1 MSAYEMM
8 LSESQERMLMVLR
21 PEKIDLAQRIFKK
34 WELDCT
40 VIGTITDT
48 QRLVITHRGVVEVDL
63 PLSCLADT
71 APEYNRPWVATP
83 VRPVFFSENET
94 LSHDTVA
101 SMTNALLN
109 HPNIQS
115 KAWIWEQ
122 YDSTVMGDTLA
133 TPGGDAGIVRIH
145 GTQKALAATTDCT
158 PRYCYADPV
167 LGGTLAVVQAYRNLS
182 AVGAQP
188 LAITN
193 NLNFGNPQK
202 PDIMGQLVGCVQG
215 MGQACRALDF
225 PVISGN
231 VSLYNETD
239 GRAILPT
246 PVIGGVG
253 VLTDYRLRIASFV
266 QDAGLSLVLL
276 GTQGAGW
283 LGCTLW
289 QQVCTTDT
297 TVYAPPPVNLAAEK
311 HLSQA
316 IKTLAQNNLIR
327 ACHDVGEGGLLIAL
341 TEMLG
346 NHPALGMDL
355 TIPTTAGIL
364 FGEDMGRYIVATHDE
379 TALHQALGDVPHIIL
394 GDVTQGPAWTLNGT
408 ALFPDGPQRKPL
420 TF

>member
-1 MSAYEMM
+1 
-8 LSESQERMLMVLR
+8 
-21 PEKIDLAQRIFKK
+21 
-34 WELDCT
+34 
-40 VIGTITDT
+40 
-48 QRLVITHRGVVEVDL
+48 
-63 PLSCLADT
+63 
-71 APEYNRPWVATP
+71 
-83 VRPVFFSENET
+83 
-94 LSHDTVA
+94 
-101 SMTNALLN
+101 
-109 HPNIQS
+109 
-115 KAWIWEQ
+115 
-122 YDSTVMGDTLA
+122 
-133 TPGGDAGIVRIH
+133 
-145 GTQKALAATTDCT
+145 
-158 PRYCYADPV
+158 
-167 LGGTLAVVQAYRNLS
+167 
-182 AVGAQP
+182 
-188 LAITN
+188 
-193 NLNFGNPQK
+193 
-202 PDIMGQLVGCVQG
+202 MGQLVGCVQG

-297 TVYAPPPVNLAAEK
+297 TVYAPPPVDLAAEK

-379 TALHQALGDVPHIIL
+379 TALHQALGNVPHIIL